1 MHSISGVVRFPQF
14 PLAVP
19 AVMLGSGRGPCFWCG
34 EAPLIHVV
42 LGDHTEGGGGGPCYM
57 CVPGE
62 CAGSHARQTC
72 VGISRHESRS
82 VHRWP
87 GLVWGLQGWN
97 REWFTVAMDLSDISL
112 ANAGIEEGKQWSSV
126 RAQQSH
132 PAASRAP

>member
-1 MHSISGVVRFPQF
+1 MHSCFWSGEVPQF
-14 PLAVP
+14 PLAVL

-62 CAGSHARQTC
+62 DACSHARQTC
-72 VGISRHESRS
+72 VGISQHES

-97 REWFTVAMDLSDISL
+97 REWFTVAKDLSDVSL

-126 RAQQSH
+126 RAQRSH